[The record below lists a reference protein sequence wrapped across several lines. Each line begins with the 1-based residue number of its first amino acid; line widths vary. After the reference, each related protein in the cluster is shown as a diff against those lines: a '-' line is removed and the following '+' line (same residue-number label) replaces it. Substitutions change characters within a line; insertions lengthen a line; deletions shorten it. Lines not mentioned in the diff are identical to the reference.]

1 MTYTY
6 EQQLI
11 KLINQAERK
20 VSGHKTGSQKKNWVM
35 YNMLEY
41 DKHIDVDTLS
51 EMIDLLVS
59 LSKIK
64 HMIKINEKKNKSCN
78 IL

>member
-1 MTYTY
+1 MTYVY
-6 EQQLI
+6 EKRLVT
-11 KLINQAERK
+11 LINQAEIKMKGYNRG
-20 VSGHKTGSQKKNWVM
+20 VQKKNWVM
-35 YNMLEY
+35 FMMLEKNKY
-41 DKHIDVDTLS
+41 ADIDTLS

-64 HMIKINEKKNKSCN
+64 HMIKINEKKNKSCI